1 MPYTVTA
8 DTVGLAIGP
17 ISETANDVNEALKK
31 ARQMYEDGMANL
43 SIKDDAGHQ
52 IDGDELLECV
62 TGKKKITEDLQ
73 AK

>member
-1 MPYTVTA
+1 MM
-8 DTVGLAIGP
+8 DLANI
-17 ISETANDVNEALKK
+17 
-31 ARQMYEDGMANL
+31 

-62 TGKKKITEDLQ
+62 MGKKKITEDLQ